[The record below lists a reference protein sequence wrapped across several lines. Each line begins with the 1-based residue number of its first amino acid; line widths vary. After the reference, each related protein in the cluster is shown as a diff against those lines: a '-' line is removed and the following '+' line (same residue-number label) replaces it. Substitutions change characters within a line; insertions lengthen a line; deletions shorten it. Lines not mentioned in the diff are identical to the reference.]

1 MQDQGAQGG
10 QWGCQVRSLLYSRQA
25 EQLAKKG
32 SGGAGGGHASQQS
45 DNCAKVACCK
55 SLKVGLHEHAKL
67 VVQEFLIC

>member
-1 MQDQGAQGG
+1 MAKEASGA
-10 QWGCQVRSLLYSRQA
+10 VRFAAFYTPDKQSSWQ
-25 EQLAKKG
+25 KG
-32 SGGAGGGHASQQS
+32 SGGVGGGHASQQS